1 MCNVFLPLVP
11 PRNMM
16 LSVTQGSSLDTY
28 KRTLVPA
35 GTTVTTNISFV
46 SDSLPI
52 VTWVYYDANNNR
64 TMDIN
69 FTNNPD
75 YTVTGPVQEYD
86 TYWVS
91 QVYV

>member
-1 MCNVFLPLVP
+1 MCNVSLPLVP
-11 PRNMM
+11 PRNMT
-16 LSVTQGSSLDTY
+16 LSASPSLDAY
-28 KRTLVPA
+28 NRTLVPA

-69 FTNNPD
+69 FTNNAD
-75 YTVTGPVQEYD
+75 YTAMGPVLADED
-86 TYWVS
+86 DAYWVS
-91 QVYV
+91 

>member
-1 MCNVFLPLVP
+1 MSLSLPLVP
-11 PRNMM
+11 PRNMT
-16 LSVTQGSSLDTY
+16 LSASPLLDAY

-52 VTWVYYDANNNR
+52 VTWVYYDANNNM

-69 FTNNPD
+69 FTNNTD
-75 YTVTGPVQEYD
+75 YTAMGPVLTDEDDVYR
-86 TYWVS
+86 VS
-91 QVYV
+91 

>member
-1 MCNVFLPLVP
+1 MCNVSLPLVP
-11 PRNMM
+11 PRNMT
-16 LSVTQGSSLDTY
+16 LSAIQGPSLDTY
-28 KRTLVPA
+28 NRTLVPA

-69 FTNNPD
+69 FTNNPN
-75 YTVTGPVQEYD
+75 YTAMGPVLTDEND
-86 TYWVS
+86 VYWVS
-91 QVYV
+91 